1 MKLKP
6 ALVNAKNKPMQI
18 MFQIIGV
25 VLLGVAAYLYSTG
38 NSDWTFAAA
47 VVGICALFLG
57 MRFAIKRR
65 LNAAAEIE
73 KDEDL

>member
-1 MKLKP
+1 
-6 ALVNAKNKPMQI
+6 MQI

-25 VLLGVAAYLYSTG
+25 VLLGVASYLYSTG

-47 VVGICALFLG
+47 VVGICSLFLG

-65 LNAAAEIE
+65 LNAAAESE